1 MRGKPSRKIY
11 TEDELKKHK
20 KGKGHVAKEL
30 ARQEKMNEYPKLDV
44 DKVPSNLDYFGKQQW
59 KVIVPL
65 LNQLPIAEHDRNLV
79 ESWCILYSKRRK
91 LQRELDKNG
100 EVITTYNEDGTVKNI
115 RKNPAFEMLL
125 ATVKE
130 MRMIASQLGLT
141 VSSRLSMVEP
151 DTEEEQDVFL
161 ELIKS

>member
-44 DKVPSNLDYFGKQQW
+44 DKVPSNLHYFGKQQW

-79 ESWCILYSKRRK
+79 EYWCILYSKRRK